1 MHCEIAGVALTTV
14 QCVCVPSVKGTER
27 DRERRGLRQGD
38 DMLFVG
44 RQRLLVLSQ
53 DMWQQ
58 QQQAQNSLC
67 SWQFLLAQRS
77 RSLKLAFIRSEGVT
91 PTHTRKDSHA
101 DIFQIYNLCASAE
114 KTNEWFVLL
123 VTFLLIYPEGGSPR
137 DVDVGQPLFH
147 FFPIHCCWTVHWLK
161 NCTRNAR

>member
-14 QCVCVPSVKGTER
+14 QCVCVCVWVPSVKGT
-27 DRERRGLRQGD
+27 ERRGLRQGD

-44 RQRLLVLSQ
+44 RPGLLVLSQ
-53 DMWQQ
+53 DMWQ

-67 SWQFLLAQRS
+67 SWQFVLAQKS

-91 PTHTRKDSHA
+91 PTHTRTDSHTH
-101 DIFQIYNLCASAE
+101 ISQIYNLCASAE

-137 DVDVGQPLFH
+137 VLDMGQPPFH